1 MFDIG
6 FTEMAVIAVI
16 ALVVLGPE
24 RLPVVARKLG
34 RLFGYSRRMF
44 SKFQQEIMQETSDIE
59 RKVQSQLLA
68 VKQTVEET
76 EAEIQKLITEEHI
89 DESEEE

>member
-6 FTEMAVIAVI
+6 FTEMVLIGVI

-34 RLFGYSRRMF
+34 SIVGYSRRLF
-44 SKFQQEIMQETSDIE
+44 NKLQQDFMQETTQLE
-59 RKVQSQLLA
+59 REVQERMLA
-68 VKQTVEET
+68 VKETVRET
-76 EAEIQKLITEEHI
+76 EAEIEKLVNDKPT
-89 DESEEE
+89 DESEE